1 MKSCQILS
9 IYLIIQYHDGVRN
22 IMYIFVTFLI
32 VIFFG
37 ISAFLTFVCDN
48 SIKSGLVQGQLPPCL
63 VLPLKIRIK

>member
-1 MKSCQILS
+1 M
-9 IYLIIQYHDGVRN
+9 IQYHDGVRN

-48 SIKSGLVQGQLPPCL
+48 STSSGL
-63 VLPLKIRIK
+63 VLPLKISESVLELLK